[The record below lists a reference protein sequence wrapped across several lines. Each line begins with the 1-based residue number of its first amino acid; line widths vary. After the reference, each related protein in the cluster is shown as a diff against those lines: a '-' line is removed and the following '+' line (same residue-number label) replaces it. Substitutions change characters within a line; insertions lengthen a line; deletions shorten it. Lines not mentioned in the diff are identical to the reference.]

1 MIYPIKHS
9 NSTNYLCSLDT
20 LIFVY
25 CIWPAVQTHHSF
37 HPFSHLF
44 QHYLLISDRH
54 KFSSLISIHD
64 IAQCLL
70 AYCYGDSIPFF
81 VFLLHCSSFLMA
93 SNLNISHHF
102 QGPFWWAL
110 PYYHLFYR
118 WWWSVMLTSLPKFS
132 SFQLSFLFSG
142 SEESVKAEQ
151 NPCEICLVT
160 LLPSLK
166 YCFSI
171 PPVRKLDNEQTAMIL
186 GILFML
192 PYMTEFFH
200 LVLLLSCLMP
210 RCNHFKQWWC
220 LSFVL
225 LCVTKFSS
233 TMMIPRNNTH
243 MNILLPFSWQFA
255 FM

>member
-102 QGPFWWAL
+102 QGPFWWVL

-118 WWWSVMLTSLPKFS
+118 WWWSVRLTSLPKFS

-151 NPCEICLVT
+151 NPCEHLPSHLVT
-160 LLPSLK
+160 LPQILLFHTTCKKAWQWADCHDSRNTFHAALYDWILPSCALA
-166 YCFSI
+166 
-171 PPVRKLDNEQTAMIL
+171 V
-186 GILFML
+186 LF
-192 PYMTEFFH
+192 
-200 LVLLLSCLMP
+200 
-210 RCNHFKQWWC
+210 N
-220 LSFVL
+220 
-225 LCVTKFSS
+225 
-233 TMMIPRNNTH
+233 
-243 MNILLPFSWQFA
+243 A
-255 FM
+255 